1 MDKVIRNAI
10 KIAIENGKIEWQRH
24 ALERMMKRGISREMV
39 KKILISG
46 EVIEEYP
53 DDKPFPSALFLG
65 WNEEEPFH
73 VVASYDSQTGY
84 CFIITT
90 YRPDIERFESDYR
103 TRRQHGK

>member
-1 MDKVIRNAI
+1 MDKVTKDAI
-10 KIAIENGKIEWQRH
+10 KIAIEDGKIEWQRH
-24 ALERMMKRGISREMV
+24 AFERMMERNISRELV

-46 EVIEEYP
+46 EVIEDYP

-65 WNEEEPFH
+65 WDEENPFH

-90 YRPDIERFESDYR
+90 YRPDIEHFESDYR